1 MFSLPRRVVLKALA
15 LLLLLWQWCTL
26 QSCSLEPSVSFAK
39 YFPRPLADGTLVAAT
54 HSLDTIPL
62 PTSQPIPLEENVDT
76 VTAAN
81 TERPNLQTVL
91 ESEAHDATPQLQ
103 CRAPSEERYAHLR
116 SFATRK
122 PRFFFALDLYQA
134 AGILPRLLASILE
147 TIKFLGP
154 ESCFLS
160 IVQGNSTDGTLE
172 MLQTLRK
179 DAAALGLDFSL
190 VRSDM
195 DSRNATTDRIETLSA
210 LRNLA
215 LAPLLNNASRF
226 SSSSSSAEETT
237 ILFLNDISACAADML
252 ELLHQRRVQGAAMA
266 CPMDLSDDG
275 LFYDVWVARSM
286 TGDLFFHIPPSGL
299 WSRARD
305 LLWDDP
311 ARKRRLR
318 ARLPFQAFACWNGM
332 AAIGAT
338 PFLERGVR
346 FRRSAPGECYMGEPT
361 LLCKDLWREGFGK
374 VLVVPSVW
382 VAYSRAASVKVKRE
396 EGFVDENVEGG
407 RRRGRVGKDDE
418 EGGDDNDDDGEGLQ
432 ELVEWEAEPP
442 PRIKCPVPSFA
453 DPQWVPPYEG
463 FVDIHSEEK
472 EEDYLDWG

>member
-1 MFSLPRRVVLKALA
+1 MRHPSMFSFPRRVVLKAVA
-15 LLLLLWQWCTL
+15 LLLLVWQWCKL
-26 QSCSLEPSVSFAK
+26 QSCSLESSVSFAK
-39 YFPRPLADGTLVAAT
+39 YFPRPLANGTVVAAT
-54 HSLDTIPL
+54 DSLDTTPW
-62 PTSQPIPLEENVDT
+62 PLEETVDL

-81 TERPNLQTVL
+81 TEQPNLQTL
-91 ESEAHDATPQLQ
+91 LASETHDSPPQLQ

-147 TIKFLGP
+147 SVKFLGP

-160 IVQGNSTDGTLE
+160 IVQGSSTDGTSE

-195 DSRNATTDRIETLSA
+195 DSRNASTDRIETLSA

-215 LAPLLNNASRF
+215 LAPLVGNASRF
-226 SSSSSSAEETT
+226 SAAETT
-237 ILFLNDISACAADML
+237 ILFLNDISACPADML
-252 ELLHQRRVQGAAMA
+252 ELLHQRRVQGADMA
-266 CPMDLSDDG
+266 CPMDFSDDS

-286 TGDLFFHIPPSGL
+286 TGDLFFNIPRSGL
-299 WSRARD
+299 WSHARD

-318 ARLPFQAFACWNGM
+318 ARRPFQAFACWNGM
-332 AAIGAT
+332 AALGAT
-338 PFLERGVR
+338 PFLERGLR
-346 FRRSAPGECYMGEPT
+346 FRRSRPGECYMGEPT

-382 VAYSRAASVKVKRE
+382 VAYSREASIKVKQE
-396 EGFVDENVEGG
+396 EGFVEENIEGGG
-407 RRRGRVGKDDE
+407 RRRRRDDMGAEDE
-418 EGGDDNDDDGEGLQ
+418 EGGDNDNNDGEGLQ
-432 ELVEWEAEPP
+432 ELVEWEDEPP
-442 PRIKCPVPSFA
+442 PRIKCPIPSYA

-463 FVDIHSEEK
+463 FVSIQREE
-472 EEDYLDWG
+472 EEEEEGNHMD

>member
-15 LLLLLWQWCTL
+15 LVLLLWQWCKL

-54 HSLDTIPL
+54 ESLDATPW
-62 PTSQPIPLEENVDT
+62 PSSQPIPLEENVDV

-81 TERPNLQTVL
+81 TAQPNLQTVL
-91 ESEAHDATPQLQ
+91 ESEAPPQLQ

-116 SFATRK
+116 SFAAQK

-154 ESCFLS
+154 EFCFLS
-160 IVQGNSTDGTLE
+160 IVQGNSTDGTSE
-172 MLQTLRK
+172 MLQTLRQ
-179 DAAALGLDFSL
+179 DAFALGLDFSL
-190 VRSDM
+190 VQSNM
-195 DSRNATTDRIETLSA
+195 DSRKTTTDRIETLSA

-226 SSSSSSAEETT
+226 SSSSSSSAAAEETT
-237 ILFLNDISACAADML
+237 ILFLNDISACATDML
-252 ELLHQRRVQGAAMA
+252 ELLHQRRVQNATMA
-266 CPMDLSDDG
+266 CPMDFSDDG

-286 TGDLFFHIPPSGL
+286 TGDLFFHIPRSGL

-346 FRRSAPGECYMGEPT
+346 FRRSKLGECYMGEPT

-382 VAYSRAASVKVKRE
+382 VAYSRAASVRVKRE
-396 EGFVDENVEGG
+396 EGFVEENIEGG
-407 RRRGRVGKDDE
+407 RRRRGNGSDTGEDDE
-418 EGGDDNDDDGEGLQ
+418 EDGEGLQ
-432 ELVEWEAEPP
+432 ELVEWETEPP
-442 PRIKCPVPSFA
+442 PRINCPVPSFA

-463 FVDIHSEEK
+463 FVDISSEQEE